1 MLKRLVISNYALI
14 DNLEIS
20 LNGGLTIITGETGA
34 GKSII
39 LGALTLL
46 LGERA
51 DVRSVRNSDKKTV
64 VEGVFDISGYSIESF
79 LSENDIDSYNSDC
92 ILRRELLPNGRSR
105 AFVNDTPVTVSVLS
119 ELASRLIDIHS
130 QHSNALLL
138 NPVYQLDVIDGIS
151 TDKELR
157 LKYAQI
163 YDEYFDL
170 KKRIEETKSRI
181 EKNKADEEYFRF
193 QLRQFDSVELDQDVI
208 NEMEKRRST
217 LENISEIKERLWNS
231 SSILGND
238 DNSIVSGLSY
248 LRQQLDGL
256 IGIFD
261 EAAAISQRVDSLY
274 IESKDILD
282 TLNGYVDNLNDD
294 PDELEQINE
303 KLSAVY
309 SLQQRYHV
317 KDVADLVKIK
327 NDLEKA
333 LFEIDNSEEEI
344 SELQKKLG
352 LISAKLEDAANK
364 LTAERKSVASQFSE
378 KLVAVAKPLG
388 MKNLACKIEFLKTDY
403 AKNGQDKIR
412 FLFSFNKNQALMP
425 VEKTASGGEI
435 SRLMLCLKSII
446 VEKMQLPSIIF
457 DEIDTGVSGDIANKI
472 GNMMKSISKKIQVI
486 AITHLPQVA
495 ALGDCHYKVYKQ
507 DIGNLT
513 VTNMAELNK
522 IERIN
527 EIAGMLSGA
536 QINAAAMDNA
546 KSLLNYDE

>member
-495 ALGDCHYKVYKQ
+495 ALGDYHYKVYKQ

>member
-364 LTAERKSVASQFSE
+364 LTAERKSVAGQFSE

-388 MKNLACKIEFLKTDY
+388 MKNLACKIEFLKIDY

-495 ALGDCHYKVYKQ
+495 ALGDYHYKVYKQ

>member
-79 LSENDIDSYNSDC
+79 LSENDVDSYNSDC

-364 LTAERKSVASQFSE
+364 LTAERKSVAGQFSE

-388 MKNLACKIEFLKTDY
+388 MKNLACKIEFLKIDY

-412 FLFSFNKNQALMP
+412 FLFSFNKNQALIP

-495 ALGDCHYKVYKQ
+495 ALGDYHYKVYKQ

>member
-119 ELASRLIDIHS
+119 ELASRLIEIHS

-151 TDKELR
+151 TDKELK

-495 ALGDCHYKVYKQ
+495 ALGDYHYKVYKQ

>member
-151 TDKELR
+151 TDKELK

-163 YDEYFDL
+163 YDGYFDL

-495 ALGDCHYKVYKQ
+495 ALGDYHYKVYKQ

>member
-20 LNGGLTIITGETGA
+20 LNGGLTILTGETGA

-79 LSENDIDSYNSDC
+79 LSENDVDSYNSDC

-364 LTAERKSVASQFSE
+364 LTAERKSVAGQFSE

-388 MKNLACKIEFLKTDY
+388 MKNLACKIEFLKIDY

-495 ALGDCHYKVYKQ
+495 ALGDYHYKVYKQ

>member
-364 LTAERKSVASQFSE
+364 LTAERKSVAGQFSE

-388 MKNLACKIEFLKTDY
+388 MKNLACKIEFLKIDY

-495 ALGDCHYKVYKQ
+495 ALGDYHYKVYKK

>member
-79 LSENDIDSYNSDC
+79 LSENDVDSYNSDC

-364 LTAERKSVASQFSE
+364 LTAERKSVAGQFSK
-378 KLVAVAKPLG
+378 KLVTVAKPLG

-495 ALGDCHYKVYKQ
+495 ALGDYHYKVYKQ

>member
-151 TDKELR
+151 TDKELK

-364 LTAERKSVASQFSE
+364 LTAERKSVAGQFSE

-388 MKNLACKIEFLKTDY
+388 MKNLACKIEFLKIDY

-495 ALGDCHYKVYKQ
+495 ALGDYHYKVYKQ

-513 VTNMAELNK
+513 VTNMVELNK

>member
-79 LSENDIDSYNSDC
+79 LSENDVDSYNSDC

-495 ALGDCHYKVYKQ
+495 ALGDYHYKVYKQ

>member
-1 MLKRLVISNYALI
+1 MLKRLVISNYVLI

-79 LSENDIDSYNSDC
+79 LSENDVDSYNSDC

-217 LENISEIKERLWNS
+217 LENISKIKEQLWNS

-495 ALGDCHYKVYKQ
+495 ALGDYHYKVYKQ

>member
-261 EAAAISQRVDSLY
+261 EAVAISQRVDSLY

-364 LTAERKSVASQFSE
+364 LTAERKSVAGQFSE

-388 MKNLACKIEFLKTDY
+388 MKNLACKIEFLKIDY

-495 ALGDCHYKVYKQ
+495 ALGDYHYKVYKQ

>member
-79 LSENDIDSYNSDC
+79 LSENDVDSYNSDC

-364 LTAERKSVASQFSE
+364 LTAERKSVAGQFSE

-388 MKNLACKIEFLKTDY
+388 MKNLACKIEFLKIDY

-495 ALGDCHYKVYKQ
+495 ALGDYHYKVYKQ

>member
-14 DNLEIS
+14 DNRES
-20 LNGGLTIITGETGA
+20 ALNGGLTRITGETGA

-151 TDKELR
+151 TDKELK

-495 ALGDCHYKVYKQ
+495 ALGDYHYKVYKQ

>member
-364 LTAERKSVASQFSE
+364 LTAERKSVAGQFSE

-495 ALGDCHYKVYKQ
+495 ALGDYHYKVYKQ

>member
-79 LSENDIDSYNSDC
+79 LSENDVDSYNSDC

-274 IESKDILD
+274 IESKDILE

-364 LTAERKSVASQFSE
+364 LTAERKSVAGQFSE

-388 MKNLACKIEFLKTDY
+388 MKNLACKIEFLKIDY

-495 ALGDCHYKVYKQ
+495 ALGDYHYKVYKQ

>member
-79 LSENDIDSYNSDC
+79 LSENDVDSYNSDC

-364 LTAERKSVASQFSE
+364 LTAERKSVAGQFSE

-388 MKNLACKIEFLKTDY
+388 MKTLACKIEFLKIDY
-403 AKNGQDKIR
+403 AKNGQVKIR
-412 FLFSFNKNQALMP
+412 FLFSFNKNQALIP

-495 ALGDCHYKVYKQ
+495 ALGDYHYKVYKQ

>member
-79 LSENDIDSYNSDC
+79 LSENDVDSYNSDC

-364 LTAERKSVASQFSE
+364 LTAERKSVAGQFSE

-388 MKNLACKIEFLKTDY
+388 MKNLACKIEFLKIDY

-425 VEKTASGGEI
+425 VEKTASGWEI

-495 ALGDCHYKVYKQ
+495 ALGDYHYKVYKQ

>member
-79 LSENDIDSYNSDC
+79 LSENDVDSYNSDC

-151 TDKELR
+151 TDKELK

-388 MKNLACKIEFLKTDY
+388 MKNLACKIEFLKIDY

-495 ALGDCHYKVYKQ
+495 ALGDYHYKVYKQ

>member
-1 MLKRLVISNYALI
+1 MLKRLVISHYALI

-151 TDKELR
+151 TDKELK

-495 ALGDCHYKVYKQ
+495 ALGDYHYKVYKQ

>member
-79 LSENDIDSYNSDC
+79 LSENDVDSYNSDC

-151 TDKELR
+151 TDKELK

-163 YDEYFDL
+163 YDGYFDL

-495 ALGDCHYKVYKQ
+495 ALGDYHYKVYKQ

>member
-79 LSENDIDSYNSDC
+79 LSENDVDSYNSDC

-151 TDKELR
+151 TDKELK

-378 KLVAVAKPLG
+378 KLVTVAKPLG

-495 ALGDCHYKVYKQ
+495 ALGDYHYKVYKQ

>member
-79 LSENDIDSYNSDC
+79 LSENDVDSYNSDC

-151 TDKELR
+151 TDKELK

-364 LTAERKSVASQFSE
+364 LTAERKSVAGQFSE

-388 MKNLACKIEFLKTDY
+388 MKNLACKIEFLKIDY

-495 ALGDCHYKVYKQ
+495 ALGDYHYKVYKQ

>member
-92 ILRRELLPNGRSR
+92 VLRRELLPNGRSR

-151 TDKELR
+151 TDKELK

-495 ALGDCHYKVYKQ
+495 ALGDYHYKVYKQ

>member
-151 TDKELR
+151 TDKELK

-364 LTAERKSVASQFSE
+364 LTAERKSVAGQFSE

-388 MKNLACKIEFLKTDY
+388 MKNLACNIEFLMIDY
-403 AKNGQDKIR
+403 EKNGQDKIR

-495 ALGDCHYKVYKQ
+495 ALGDYHYKVYKQ

-527 EIAGMLSGA
+527 EIAGMLSGS

>member
-231 SSILGND
+231 SLILGND

-495 ALGDCHYKVYKQ
+495 ALGDYHYKVYKQ

>member
-79 LSENDIDSYNSDC
+79 LSENDVDSYNSDC

-151 TDKELR
+151 TDKELK

-364 LTAERKSVASQFSE
+364 LTAERKSVAGQFSE

-495 ALGDCHYKVYKQ
+495 ALGDYHYKVYKQ

>member
-20 LNGGLTIITGETGA
+20 LNGGLTILTGETGA

-79 LSENDIDSYNSDC
+79 LSENDVDSYNSDC

-388 MKNLACKIEFLKTDY
+388 MKNLACKIEFLKIDY

-495 ALGDCHYKVYKQ
+495 ALGDYHYKVYKQ

>member
-79 LSENDIDSYNSDC
+79 LSENDVDSYNSDC

-151 TDKELR
+151 TDKGLR

-364 LTAERKSVASQFSE
+364 LTAERKSVAGQFSE

-388 MKNLACKIEFLKTDY
+388 MKNLACKIEFLKIDY

-495 ALGDCHYKVYKQ
+495 ALGDYHYKVYKQ

>member
-151 TDKELR
+151 TDKELK

-364 LTAERKSVASQFSE
+364 LTAERKSVAGQFSE

-388 MKNLACKIEFLKTDY
+388 MKNLACKIEFLKIDY

>member
-151 TDKELR
+151 TDKELK

-181 EKNKADEEYFRF
+181 EKNKVDEEYFRF

-495 ALGDCHYKVYKQ
+495 ALGDYHYKVYKQ

>member
-79 LSENDIDSYNSDC
+79 LSENDVDSYNSDC

-282 TLNGYVDNLNDD
+282 TLNGYVDNLNDE

-495 ALGDCHYKVYKQ
+495 ALGDYHYKVYKQ

>member
-79 LSENDIDSYNSDC
+79 LSENDIDSDNSDC

-495 ALGDCHYKVYKQ
+495 ALGDYHYKVYKQ